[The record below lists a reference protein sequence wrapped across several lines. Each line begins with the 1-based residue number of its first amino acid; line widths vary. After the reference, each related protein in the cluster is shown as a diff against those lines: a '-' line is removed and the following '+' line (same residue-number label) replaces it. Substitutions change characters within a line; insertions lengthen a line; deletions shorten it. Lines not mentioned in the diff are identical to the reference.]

1 MICRKQEEK
10 CQNIFEFDSWL
21 CAQYL
26 FSYFLKKSIQNN
38 IEHLF
43 QFWNSMFLESD

>member
-26 FSYFLKKSIQNN
+26 FSYLKKKLYKTILN
-38 IEHLF
+38 ISSSSEIL
-43 QFWNSMFLESD
+43 FLESD